1 MLYVTDAKY
10 LGEHRVWLAFS
21 DGTAGEADL
30 KDSLH
35 GPIFEPLLDESAF
48 AQVRFHPEA
57 DTIVWPN
64 GADFAPEYLHELV
77 KRQVAASP

>member
-30 KDSLH
+30 KESLH
-35 GPIFEPLLDESAF
+35 GPVFEPLQDEALF
-48 AQVRFHPEA
+48 GQVRFDP
-57 DTIVWPN
+57 
-64 GADFAPEYLHELV
+64 
-77 KRQVAASP
+77 